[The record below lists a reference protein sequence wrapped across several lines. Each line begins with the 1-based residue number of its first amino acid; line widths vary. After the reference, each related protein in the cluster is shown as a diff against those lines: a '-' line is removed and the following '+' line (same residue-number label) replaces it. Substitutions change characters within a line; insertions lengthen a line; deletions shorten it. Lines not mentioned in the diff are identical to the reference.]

1 MNTLN
6 ELKPFK
12 KIGKGSEGIIILT
25 HDKKYTVKIY
35 ISDYLKSIMFFNVVK
50 YLQECKLPKT
60 IYKSYVFTHREN
72 SLNRYIDNLPNHFS
86 YKDENNLKSLSSKYK
101 MKKKLFEIMKTYDN
115 SLNNFMDELKI
126 KNIDSDLKIS
136 IINSLFQQGIITI
149 YWLYMNKGIIHGD
162 INSNNFFI
170 QKTSKENLNITINEI
185 KYSIKLFGY
194 YLVLGDFGYGK
205 SIELISFDKNPDK
218 KDLTRLSNIFNPLS
232 EIKDFISLFKKIYLD
247 YNVNVK
253 ISNYKLLNCDGDYE
267 LRTSYKT
274 MIKSYISK
282 NDELEND
289 IKIFKKLFSDYMH
302 SYIFSKF

>member
-1 MNTLN
+1 MNILN
-6 ELKPFK
+6 ELKPLK
-12 KIGKGSEGIIILT
+12 KIGKGSEGIILT
-25 HDKKYTVKIY
+25 HDKRYTVKIY
-35 ISDYLKSIMFFNVVK
+35 ISDYLKSMMFFNIIK
-50 YLQECKLPKT
+50 YLQEYKLPKT
-60 IYKSYVFTHREN
+60 IYKSYIFTHREN
-72 SLNRYIDNLPNHFS
+72 SINRYINNLPNHFS
-86 YKDENNLKSLSSKYK
+86 CFDENNLKSLSSKYK

-115 SLNNFMDELKI
+115 SLSNFIDEL
-126 KNIDSDLKIS
+126 KNIDSELKIS

-170 QKTSKENLNITINEI
+170 QKTTKENLNININEI

-194 YLVLGDFGYGK
+194 YLVLGDFGYAK

-253 ISNYKLLNCDGDYE
+253 ISNYKLLNCDGDFE

-282 NDELEND
+282 NNELEND

-302 SYIFSKF
+302 SYIFSEF